1 MEAAPDE
8 LSDTSASLVTDA
20 CDSGR
25 LAARLQAQLVD
36 VLREVE
42 DMRAAALAS
51 ESTKEQAVE
60 DMCRRCREQLDSLRS
75 AITGSSAAFTA
86 QTKSLKAQK
95 CQGADPDTG
104 QACHPTAS
112 PSKDQSQTLAD
123 GERDPSEI
131 FQVDLEGVQTG
142 SAELAEESEAAGLF
156 DLELQ
161 GGGDMFARNCDS
173 ASLASFSLSTPSIR
187 RRFGPEQEDTAS
199 VISSGTLVPEAI
211 YIPPPGHR
219 VVPESEWNHLH
230 AEVKLLQASLSQ
242 TTVELDRVK
251 EERSSLE
258 EELERS
264 AEEWSRQV
272 ALLTSQV
279 QSSESVLQ
287 DLQKTFCQSQS
298 QVQEQLAELSQ
309 SHRKVCYE
317 LTRLSTEN
325 QRLRGTIPPHS
336 GALGSVQEMPHLQG
350 PPSHMEE
357 RLRIEIINLR
367 EQLETRTEMSEVL
380 EVQLTSLK
388 TEVERI
394 QSERLQLES
403 ELAQSRCELS
413 DMKEVLAQLQRR
425 AQEDD
430 TEKKAFR
437 QQLAEERTKSL
448 RLQAEL
454 DTSEVVQRDFVRLSQ
469 MLQVRLE
476 QVRQAES
483 LDQIKEILDQTHL
496 SDIKDTKED

>member
-1 MEAAPDE
+1 MEAAADE
-8 LSDTSASLVTDA
+8 LSDTSDA

-75 AITGSSAAFTA
+75 AITGSSAAYTA
-86 QTKSLKAQK
+86 QMKSVKAQK

-112 PSKDQSQTLAD
+112 PSKDQSETLAD

-131 FQVDLEGVQTG
+131 FQVDLEGVQTC
-142 SAELAEESEAAGLF
+142 SAELTEESEAAGLF

-242 TTVELDRVK
+242 ATVELDRVK

-287 DLQKTFCQSQS
+287 DLQKTFYQSQS

-325 QRLRGTIPPHS
+325 QRLRGTVPAHS
-336 GALGSVQEMPHLQG
+336 GTHGSVQEMPHLQG

-380 EVQLTSLK
+380 EVQLASLK

-430 TEKKAFR
+430 AEKKAFR

-483 LDQIKEILDQTHL
+483 LDQIKDILDQTHL